1 MTQRILRAIAS
12 DITGVTFADPS
23 DVNATTRTRTVRTN
37 KTVENQR
44 VTNVRNEFIVN
55 RPGTLI
61 IGDDTVTEALSVR
74 VTISGSTLSESSL
87 ISMWNDTKANIDAAI
102 ASGKVL
108 SGFPIAHDFSFVID
122 AESRA

>member
-12 DITGVTFADPS
+12 DATGVTFADPS

-55 RPGTLI
+55 RPGTLV

-74 VTISGSTLSESSL
+74 VTFSGSTLSETSL
-87 ISMWNDTKANIDAAI
+87 ISMWNDAKANVDAAI
-102 ASGKVL
+102 NSGKVL
-108 SGFPIAHDFSFVID
+108 AGFPIAHDFSFVID
-122 AESRA
+122 AEPSA

>member
-12 DITGVTFADPS
+12 DINGVTFADPS

-74 VTISGSTLSESSL
+74 VTISGSTLSETSL
-87 ISMWNDTKANIDAAI
+87 ISMWEDTKANVDAAI
-102 ASGKVL
+102 LSGKVL

-122 AESRA
+122 AGSQA

>member
-12 DITGVTFADPS
+12 DVTGVTFADPS

-74 VTISGSTLSESSL
+74 VTMSGSTLSETSL
-87 ISMWNDTKANIDAAI
+87 ISMWNDTKANINAAI
-102 ASGKVL
+102 TSGKVL

-122 AESRA
+122 AGPQA